1 MIGTTL
7 GQYRI
12 LEEIGRGGMAVVYK
26 AYQPALDRTVA
37 MKVLPPELSLDYQF
51 VQRFAREARSAT
63 KLTHPHIVTIHELD
77 QTEGNH
83 FIVMEYVDGPSMA
96 DLLMREG
103 ALPPPQAAQILA
115 QVGSALDYAHRQAFV
130 HRDIKPANILLG
142 PGETAKLTDFGIVKA
157 ADGTSLTRT
166 GTLLGTPAY
175 MSPEQARGTTIT
187 RSTDV
192 YSLGVVAY
200 EMLSGR
206 VPFTGDTAAVLHAHA
221 YDPPDLAVLPP
232 VVQQVVGGALE
243 KDPEK
248 RFQSAGAFSHALTG
262 AVAGAVAGGPAGGPR
277 VGSPDQSAAPSRGLP
292 GWLWGALGVSAALL
306 VTAVILAV
314 WLVNRWGVLRTE
326 TPDLAEGTEIHQAA
340 AVREMEAREA
350 APVNPAAAMVITST
364 VPPRETSSPTPVP
377 TETPTVTPPPTTS
390 SDPTPL
396 PEPLSPTPTPP
407 PTEAPTPT
415 ARPQLLVEDAE
426 GYSSAASLN
435 AAYQINH
442 CWDANEGQLT
452 LAGPPHVGG
461 GTQAI
466 AFWFNIRQAPP
477 NDYSGFE
484 RFLPA
489 PQDWSGHSHLCLW
502 TESDGSIN
510 EVVIQFREKGGEVWK
525 HHLPLSP
532 GAHDSCI
539 PLVEGV
545 FVHADWSAGR
555 KDRID
560 LSAVDYYGIYV
571 RRSQP
576 GSGTIYVDNLRVVSQ

>member
-51 VQRFAREARSAT
+51 VQRFAREARSAA

-262 AVAGAVAGGPAGGPR
+262 AVAGAVAGELAGGPR

-306 VTAVILAV
+306 ITAVILAV

-377 TETPTVTPPPTTS
+377 TETPTVTPPPTETP
-390 SDPTPL
+390 DPTP
-396 PEPLSPTPTPP
+396 
-407 PTEAPTPT
+407 APCS
-415 ARPQLLVEDAE
+415 V
-426 GYSSAASLN
+426 
-435 AAYQINH
+435 
-442 CWDANEGQLT
+442 
-452 LAGPPHVGG
+452 VV
-461 GTQAI
+461 
-466 AFWFNIRQAPP
+466 
-477 NDYSGFE
+477 YSGFSGIWASAEQRLGCPVQAARVSQWVAEEAFE
-484 RFLPA
+484 RGRMF
-489 PQDWSGHSHLCLW
+489 W
-502 TESDGSIN
+502 
-510 EVVIQFREKGGEVWK
+510 RE
-525 HHLPLSP
+525 
-532 GAHDSCI
+532 DN
-539 PLVEGV
+539 
-545 FVHADWSAGR
+545 R
-555 KDRID
+555 K
-560 LSAVDYYGIYV
+560 IYV
-571 RRSQP
+571 LYQTGTWQRFDDTWNEHTDPEFACGPPKSPPTPKRGFGKVWCARADVRSGVGNAVEEEHGDLATVQDFA
-576 GSGTIYVDNLRVVSQ
+576 GGGVILRVTSGTYVLFGDGVWERR

>member
-37 MKVLPPELSLDYQF
+37 IKVLPPELTLDYQF
-51 VQRFAREARSAT
+51 VQRFVREARSAA
-63 KLTHPHIVTIHELD
+63 KLTHPHIVTIHELG

-83 FIVMEYVDGPSMA
+83 FIVMEYVVGPSVA
-96 DLLMREG
+96 DLLMHEG

-115 QVGSALDYAHRQAFV
+115 QVGSALDYAHDQAFV

-262 AVAGAVAGGPAGGPR
+262 AVAGAVAGELAGGPR

-292 GWLWGALGVSAALL
+292 GWLWGAVGVSATLL
-306 VTAVILAV
+306 VTAIILVV

-326 TPDLAEGTEIHQAA
+326 TSDLAEGTETHQAA
-340 AVREMEAREA
+340 ALREIGASET
-350 APVNPAAAMVITST
+350 APLTPAAAMVITPT
-364 VPPRETSSPTPVP
+364 VPLTETSSPTPVP
-377 TETPTVTPPPTTS
+377 TTTMTVTPPPTE
-390 SDPTPL
+390 TPD
-396 PEPLSPTPTPP
+396 PTPTPCS
-407 PTEAPTPT
+407 
-415 ARPQLLVEDAE
+415 V
-426 GYSSAASLN
+426 
-435 AAYQINH
+435 
-442 CWDANEGQLT
+442 
-452 LAGPPHVGG
+452 VV
-461 GTQAI
+461 
-466 AFWFNIRQAPP
+466 
-477 NDYSGFE
+477 YSGFSGIWASAEQRLGCPVQAARVSQWVAEEAFE
-484 RFLPA
+484 RGRMF
-489 PQDWSGHSHLCLW
+489 W
-502 TESDGSIN
+502 
-510 EVVIQFREKGGEVWK
+510 
-525 HHLPLSP
+525 
-532 GAHDSCI
+532 
-539 PLVEGV
+539 
-545 FVHADWSAGR
+545 R
-555 KDRID
+555 KDNRK
-560 LSAVDYYGIYV
+560 IYV
-571 RRSQP
+571 LYQTGTWQQFDETWDEDTDPEFACGPPESPPTPRLGFGKLWCARADVRSGVGNAVEEEHGDLATVQDFA
-576 GSGTIYVDNLRVVSQ
+576 GGGVILRVTSGTYVLFGDGVWERR